1 MLGLDLRTIFL
12 AVLALAVARPAYA
25 QNVENTETYAYL
37 MSLPVPV
44 VDGDITDRPYR
55 VIGYIDKGVRKATV
69 FSKPASHA
77 KVMRELWEKG
87 RKMGADAVINA
98 GYGEAKKVAFSGW
111 GTREARGVAIKFLT
125 DAEIAALKPVPQP
138 EREPEPAPVAQ
149 APLRQQ
155 PLAPAP
161 SYSVADE
168 LAKLVNMRDRG
179 LISEDV
185 YEEAKRAL
193 LGQ

>member
-1 MLGLDLRTIFL
+1 MRTVLIA
-12 AVLALAVARPAYA
+12 AVALAVAQPAVA
-25 QNVENTETYAYL
+25 QNIENTSTYAYL

-44 VDGDITDRPYR
+44 VEGDITDRPYR

-69 FSKPASHA
+69 FSKPASHD

-98 GYGEAKKVAFSGW
+98 GYGEARKVAFSGW

-125 DAEIAALKPVPQP
+125 DAEIAGLKPAPP
-138 EREPEPAPVAQ
+138 PDSAPVAQ
-149 APLRQQ
+149 APQ
-155 PLAPAP
+155 PGAAVPN
-161 SYSVADE
+161 YSIADE
-168 LAKLVNMRDRG
+168 LAKLVGMRDRG
-179 LISEDV
+179 LISEEI
-185 YEEAKRAL
+185 YQEAKRAL